1 MFSALKFR
9 HDITDH
15 GCSKFQFGFFFLPHT
30 VSRRKGKIRD
40 LILIPHRYAE
50 HDAYKTV
57 SIQIVETVL
66 SPTFSGKMR

>member
-30 VSRRKGKIRD
+30 VSRRNGKIRD

>member
-15 GCSKFQFGFFFLPHT
+15 GGSKFQFGFFFLPHT
-30 VSRRKGKIRD
+30 VSRRNGKIRD
-40 LILIPHRYAE
+40 LILIPRRYAE